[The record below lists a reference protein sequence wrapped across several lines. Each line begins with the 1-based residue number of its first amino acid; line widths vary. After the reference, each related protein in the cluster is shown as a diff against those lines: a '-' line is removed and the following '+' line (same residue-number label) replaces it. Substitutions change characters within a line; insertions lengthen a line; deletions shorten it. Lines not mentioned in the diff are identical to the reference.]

1 MHPALASVRAIRG
14 KNLPDRAT
22 QERCCALA
30 HSERDHGAPR
40 KIGRDMAG
48 KENCYAR
55 YAIAEYPVCIQMGF
69 IIKISTQAELKKE

>member
-1 MHPALASVRAIRG
+1 MHPSLARDRAIGG
-14 KNLPDRAT
+14 KNLSNRAA
-22 QERCCALA
+22 QERSCALA

-55 YAIAEYPVCIQMGF
+55 FAIAEYPVCIQMGF